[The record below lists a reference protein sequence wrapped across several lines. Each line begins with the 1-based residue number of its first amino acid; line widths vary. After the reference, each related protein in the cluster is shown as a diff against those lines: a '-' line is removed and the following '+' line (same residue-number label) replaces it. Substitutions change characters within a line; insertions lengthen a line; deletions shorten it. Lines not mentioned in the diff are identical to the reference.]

1 MKPKKLNKVSA
12 LGSQITAIISV
23 AMVLVIVGLL
33 AMSLAA
39 SHTVSSEIRAQMGFV
54 IKMDPTAPDSEINR
68 VRAKVAGHPAIASF
82 TFASASQILDE
93 ESKLMGEDITALLQ
107 TNPFGAEF
115 DIKMN
120 ADYANSD
127 SIQAL
132 CASMLLDP
140 AIDDIVTQTAV
151 VDAIS
156 NTLRRLSFVLLG
168 IAVALLVIS
177 FVLINNTVS
186 LAVYSR
192 RFIIHTMK
200 LVGATGA
207 FIRRPFILAG
217 LGTGAVAAVVAAAL
231 LAGMRSYAAGFDPAV
246 SALLPWSLMCL
257 IFAGLLVVGLIICAL
272 AACVATNRYLRA
284 DYDDMFR

>member
-1 MKPKKLNKVSA
+1 MKPQKHNRVSA

-23 AMVLVIVGLL
+23 AMVLVILGLL

-39 SHTVSSEIRAQMGFV
+39 SHAVSADIRSNVGFV
-54 IKMDPTAPDSEINR
+54 VKMDPTAPDVEINR
-68 VRAKVAGHPAIASF
+68 FKSKISGHPAIASF
-82 TFASASQILDE
+82 TFASAENILADE
-93 ESKLMGEDITALLQ
+93 SALMGEDISELLDR
-107 TNPFGAEF
+107 NPFGAEF
-115 DIKMN
+115 DVRMRP
-120 ADYANSD
+120 AYASTD
-127 SIQAL
+127 SIQEVCAAL
-132 CASMLLDP
+132 LLDP
-140 AIDDIVTQTAV
+140 AVDDIVTETAV
-151 VDAIS
+151 VDAI
-156 NTLRRLSFVLLG
+156 NRTLGRLTLVLLCV
-168 IAVALLVIS
+168 AAALLVIS

-217 LGTGAVAAVVAAAL
+217 LGTGALAAIGASAV
-231 LAGMRSYAAGFDPAV
+231 LAGLRSYGAGFDSAV
-246 SALLPWSLMCL
+246 DLLLPWSLMWL
-257 IFAGLLVVGLIICAL
+257 IFGGLLLTGLMICAL